1 MVIQVLHC
9 RHCQSQNVIRH
20 GTDANGTQRYRCQDC
35 QRTFRQQPKCRAHP
49 GEFRARVLAAYQE
62 RCSMRGVCRIFG
74 IDRETL
80 TNWLKKSQPL
90 AAAPADASASP
101 PR

>member
-20 GTDANGTQRYRCQDC
+20 GKDASGTQRYRCHDC
-35 QRTFRQQPKCRAHP
+35 TRTFRQQPKSRTRP
-49 GEFRARVLAAYQE
+49 QEFQATVLAAYQE
-62 RCSMRGVCRIFG
+62 RASMRGVCRILG

-90 AAAPADASASP
+90 AAAHRDAGSCRA
-101 PR
+101 